1 MIAQVVSRRL
11 GWLVVLVSAC
21 GSPARPVVRVG
32 RVDGAALERATR
44 KAGELARIHDDH
56 GAAEAYL
63 RVLAVNPDDAQAL
76 YLLAV
81 SALRAGD
88 RGAAIG
94 AVSRLAE
101 IHSDLV
107 PTADDFAALVGD
119 PAFDA
124 AVKRIATRAA
134 AYHTS
139 SEALQ
144 LAERGLLAEGIA
156 YDPVGQAF
164 YVGSAARRKIV
175 KLTTGGDAVDF
186 TSPRSEIDAVGGL
199 RVDARR
205 RRLWA
210 VTGTYPRMD
219 GFVAGEPERN
229 TLIEFDLKTA
239 AVVGRYPLI
248 GPASHGINDVAI
260 DASGRPFVTDTESGQ
275 LYTVQEGGQTLTP
288 VFATPPFFRPNGL
301 AFDHRGQLLFVADA
315 TGVYRVD
322 VAARSVLRLGQPTGS
337 SLGIFDGM
345 YFVRDSGGAR
355 LVAIQSLTGPGRVV
369 SARLTPALDAVTRV
383 DVLESAHPLFDGPTT
398 GAVVGRWLYVIANSQ
413 LWGPRVPHAT
423 IILKTPLDVPAELP
437 PVAP

>member
-1 MIAQVVSRRL
+1 MIALVSRRL
-11 GWLVVLVSAC
+11 ARFVVVLLCAC
-21 GSPARPVVRVG
+21 GAPPRPVVRTG
-32 RVDGAALERATR
+32 QVDGAALARATR
-44 KAGELARIHDDH
+44 KARELARARDDH

-63 RVLAVNPDDAQAL
+63 RVLSANPDDAQAL

-101 IHSDLV
+101 VQSDLV
-107 PTADDFAALVGD
+107 PTADDFGALVGD
-119 PAFDA
+119 PPFDA
-124 AVKRIATRAA
+124 AVAQITARAA
-134 AYHTS
+134 GYRTS
-139 SEALQ
+139 SEALRI
-144 LAERGLLAEGIA
+144 AERGLLAEGIA

-175 KLTTGGDAVDF
+175 KLTTGGEAVDF
-186 TSPRSEIDAVGGL
+186 TSPGAELDAIGGL

-210 VTGTYPRMD
+210 VTGTDRRMD

-248 GPASHGINDVAI
+248 GPASHSINDVAI
-260 DASGRPFVTDTESGQ
+260 DANGRPFVTDTASGQ
-275 LYTVQEGGQTLTP
+275 LYTVQPGGQTLTP
-288 VFATPPFFRPNGL
+288 VFATPPFFEPNGL
-301 AFDHRGQLLFVADA
+301 AFDNRGTTLFVADA

-322 VAARSVLRLGQPTGS
+322 LASRTVLRLGQPIGS

-345 YFVRDSGGAR
+345 YFVRDPAGAR

-383 DVLESAHPLFDGPTT
+383 DVLESAHPLFDAPTT

-413 LWGPRVPHAT
+413 LWAPRVPHAT
-423 IILKTPLDVPAELP
+423 IILKTPLDGPTGP
-437 PVAP
+437 P